1 MSEVALWEQELEA
14 SEGLMLQQT
23 QVDCPVVHHFG
34 PGIYIREVFLPAGAV
49 AIGHRQRREH
59 VNVMLTGRVLMLN
72 DDGTTTELKAPTMF
86 VGKPGRKMG
95 RVLED
100 VVWQNIYAT
109 TETDIEKLE
118 AEFLEKSDTWTL
130 NHEQLKAAA
139 IVEREA
145 DRQDFGL
152 LLQQTGFSHELV
164 QQQSVNQDD
173 QIPLPPGSWKLKVG
187 RSDIEGQGIFVTS
200 AVGAGEVIAPA
211 RLAGMRTPAGRYTN
225 HSIAPNALMEQLPNG
240 DIQLV
245 ALRRIEGCKGGL
257 DGEEVTIDYR
267 QALRL
272 SGIECLEGVSA

>member
-14 SEGLMLQQT
+14 AEGLMLQQT

-139 IVEREA
+139 TVEREA

-152 LLQQTGFSHELV
+152 LLQQTGFTHELV

-187 RSDIEGQGIFVTS
+187 RSNIDGQGIFVTS